1 MLLVKQSAF
10 WMILVGIVSLSGIV
24 IFEVLLRLFAP
35 QPYIYP
41 RYQYSERYGQTLY
54 PSTVMVAERPGH
66 WRFTYTTNE
75 FGLRGPTVPVSNRYE
90 LPNIAI
96 IGDSYT
102 FGNGVNDGE
111 PYPAILADLLAVRAN
126 VVNLGVPGYGLAQQI
141 RHFYEFGQ
149 VYQPSIV
156 LLQFTNN
163 DPADNL
169 FYRVAKIEDGRFV
182 FQGDRSIGP
191 ILRRIKDFLAN
202 SIVQRSQAYNFV
214 RDRLYDTMRARKVAN
229 ASDANAKRGMISS
242 EERLHNDLLELF
254 VEDLRDRGIEVVL
267 FGVDGHL
274 AEFPGIMAKVKQLDD
289 RGLLTYVTSEPW
301 FEDVSDYASPE
312 GHAWGAKAH
321 RIVAHELAP
330 ILGAK
335 LAGAPPRSAG
345 SQRHDVD
352 GAVPKARVVNTGEH
366 D

>member
-1 MLLVKQSAF
+1 MLLAKQTAF
-10 WMILVGIVSLSGIV
+10 WLILVGVVLLSGIV

-54 PSTVMVAERPGH
+54 PSTVMVAERPGR

-75 FGLRGPTVPVSNRYE
+75 FGLRGPTVLVSNRYE
-90 LPNIAI
+90 LPNIAV

-111 PYPAILADLLAVRAN
+111 PYPAILADLLAGQAH
-126 VVNLGVPGYGLAQQI
+126 VVNLGVPGYGLTQQI

-149 VYQPSIV
+149 VYEPSIV

-169 FYRVAKIEDGRFV
+169 FYKVTKIEDGRFV
-182 FQGDRSIGP
+182 FQRDRSIGP
-191 ILRRIKDFLAN
+191 ILRSIKDFLAS
-202 SIVQRSQAYNFV
+202 SIVQRSQAYNFL
-214 RDRLYDTMRARKVAN
+214 RDRLYDAVRARKVASP
-229 ASDANAKRGMISS
+229 SDATAQRSMISP
-242 EERLHNDLLELF
+242 EERLHNELLELF
-254 VEDLRDRGIEVVL
+254 VEDLSDRGIEVVL

-274 AEFPGIMAKVKQLDD
+274 AQFPGIMAKVEQLDE
-289 RGLLTYVTSEPW
+289 RGLLTYVASEPW

-330 ILGAK
+330 ILEAK
-335 LAGAPPRSAG
+335 LSGAAPRSAG
-345 SQRHDVD
+345 SQHHEVD
-352 GAVPKARVVNTGEH
+352 GTVPKARVVNSGE
-366 D
+366 